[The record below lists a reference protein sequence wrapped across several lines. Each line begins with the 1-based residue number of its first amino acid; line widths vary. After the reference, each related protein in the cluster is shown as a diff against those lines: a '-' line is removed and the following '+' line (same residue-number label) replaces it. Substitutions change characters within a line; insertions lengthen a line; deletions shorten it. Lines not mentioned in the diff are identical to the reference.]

1 MGIFLVGIG
10 SLFVWYLWASYQKA
24 KAMDAWIETPAM
36 MLSSAL
42 AVSYCTVVLYG
53 DRSPTAVTLGRAA
66 RPKLSM
72 VSPLLYPVRIQP
84 VQSRLI

>member
-1 MGIFLVGIG
+1 MGILYGRAGRLTAKNAGFRPGQFLV
-10 SLFVWYLWASYQKA
+10 YA
-24 KAMDAWIETPAM
+24 AM